1 MDLFK
6 HRLTTAG
13 ILLAVVFSG
22 TLSADVPVVDL
33 TAKPQQQ
40 AAVYVAK
47 PLSMEQ
53 RLSLLE
59 RKLDNDALIDLYQRL
74 DALQLE
80 VQQLRG
86 EQQQQQH
93 GIEGIKKRQRSLY
106 IDLDQRI
113 SSLQKSLKQLSL
125 PTAAVADATA
135 ALPEGE
141 SVGAVDGVA
150 DSGLTGQGVDIA
162 SGGTLSVESAATV
175 IAPLPIAG
183 SGVAVVDNG
192 ASGVDSAATKPPE
205 PINPLQE
212 QSDYQK
218 ALDLLMAGN
227 YEQAVIAFSSFLQRY
242 PVGEYQKN
250 AQYWLGEAY
259 YVSRLFDQAI
269 ESFSQVIVDSSA
281 RKRPDAMLKTGYSL
295 YEKKRWGEC
304 REILQQLIDEY
315 PQSTAAGL
323 AEQRLQ
329 MLRAA
334 NL

>member
-6 HRLTTAG
+6 RRLRTGSA
-13 ILLAVVFSG
+13 LLAVVFSG
-22 TLSADVPVVDL
+22 ALFADVPVVDL

-86 EQQQQQH
+86 EQEQQQH
-93 GIEGIKKRQRSLY
+93 GIEGIKQRQRSLY

-113 SSLQKSLKQLSL
+113 SNLQKSLKQLSL
-125 PTAAVADATA
+125 PAAAVGDATA
-135 ALPEGE
+135 VVLPVDASDVSADPVTEQD
-141 SVGAVDGVA
+141 AV
-150 DSGLTGQGVDIA
+150 SGN
-162 SGGTLSVESAATV
+162 TLSVEAGVGV
-175 IAPLPIAG
+175 IAPLPVPVN
-183 SGVAVVDNG
+183 GVEVVDEGGAVVD
-192 ASGVDSAATKPPE
+192 STATKPPE

-227 YEQAVIAFSSFLQRY
+227 YEQAISAFSSFLQRY
-242 PVGEYQKN
+242 PKGEYQMN

-269 ESFSQVIVDSSA
+269 ESFSQVIADSSA
-281 RKRPDAMLKTGYSL
+281 RKRPDAMLKSGYSL
-295 YEKKRWGEC
+295 YEQKRWSEC
-304 REILQQLIDEY
+304 REILQQLVDEY
-315 PQSTAAGL
+315 PQSSAAGL

>member
-6 HRLTTAG
+6 HRLPTVGVLFA
-13 ILLAVVFSG
+13 AVFSG

-47 PLSMEQ
+47 PLSVEQ

-86 EQQQQQH
+86 EQEQQQH
-93 GIEGIKKRQRSLY
+93 GIEGIKQRQRSLY

-113 SSLQKSLKQLSL
+113 GSLQKSFKRLSL
-125 PTAAVADATA
+125 PTAAVADVTA

-141 SVGAVDGVA
+141 LAGVVDGAAGSGLTEQGVDAASNGALSVEAGAAVITPLPVTGGGVGVA
-150 DSGLTGQGVDIA
+150 D
-162 SGGTLSVESAATV
+162 
-175 IAPLPIAG
+175 
-183 SGVAVVDNG
+183 NG
-192 ASGVDSAATKPPE
+192 APSADLAAAKPPE

-227 YEQAVIAFSSFLQRY
+227 YEQSITAFSSFLQRY
-242 PVGEYQKN
+242 PTGEYQQN

-269 ESFSQVIVDSSA
+269 ESFSQVIADKSA
-281 RKRPDAMLKTGYSL
+281 RKRPDAMLKSGYSL
-295 YEKKRWGEC
+295 YEQKRWGEC
-304 REILQQLIDEY
+304 REILQQLINEY
-315 PQSTAAGL
+315 PQSAAAGL
-323 AEQRLQ
+323 AEQRIQ

>member
-6 HRLTTAG
+6 QRLRTGSA
-13 ILLAVVFSG
+13 LLAVVFSG
-22 TLSADVPVVDL
+22 TLFADVPVVDL

-86 EQQQQQH
+86 EQEQQQH
-93 GIEGIKKRQRSLY
+93 GIEGIKQRQRSLY

-113 SSLQKSLKQLSL
+113 SNLQKSLKQLSL
-125 PTAAVADATA
+125 PAAAVVDATA
-135 ALPEGE
+135 VVLPVDASEVSADPVLTE
-141 SVGAVDGVA
+141 QGAVAGD
-150 DSGLTGQGVDIA
+150 
-162 SGGTLSVESAATV
+162 TLAVEAGAAV
-175 IAPLPIAG
+175 IAPLPVPVN
-183 SGVAVVDNG
+183 GVVVVDEGGAVVV
-192 ASGVDSAATKPPE
+192 STATKPPE

-212 QSDYQK
+212 QSDYQQ

-227 YEQAVIAFSSFLQRY
+227 YEQAISAFSSFLQRY
-242 PVGEYQKN
+242 PKGEYQMN

-269 ESFSQVIVDSSA
+269 ESFSQVIADNSA
-281 RKRPDAMLKTGYSL
+281 RKRPDAMLKSGYSF
-295 YEKKRWGEC
+295 YELKRWSEC

-315 PQSTAAGL
+315 PQSSAAGL